1 MAGSNF
7 TNGALVMRI
16 WRFDGSGDIIAKFQ
30 YFSDALSFAKAS
42 AERISGDQDIFYL
55 AVSDH
60 ENKFQCFFRPK
71 QEQSA

>member
-7 TNGALVMRI
+7 TNGSLVMRI
-16 WRFDGSGDIIAKFQ
+16 WRFDGSGDMIAEFQ

-42 AERISGDQDIFYL
+42 AEKLSSGQDVFYL
-55 AVSDH
+55 AVCDD

-71 QEQSA
+71 TEAST